1 MLGCACK
8 AQIHSCFF
16 PVSLYSGRDRTR
28 QLASS
33 VSSGFSASSPV
44 RDGWV
49 NPFSFPFRP
58 PIPADR
64 NNIEETPPFFNL
76 DHSPPLPQLTYNPYF
91 LTDLSPTGQPAFSIL
106 NSSRASKRQSL
117 TIVRLRSDGCSLW
130 LFDKLLQEV
139 SRKEKQTKRYGLTG
153 LEQEV

>member
-8 AQIHSCFF
+8 AQLHSCFF
-16 PVSLYSGRDRTR
+16 PVSLYSGRERTR

-58 PIPADR
+58 PIAADR
-64 NNIEETPPFFNL
+64 KTIEETRLFFNL

-91 LTDLSPTGQPAFSIL
+91 LTDLSPEEIPLSSIL
-106 NSSRASKRQSL
+106 NSSRASRRQSL
-117 TIVRLRSDGCSLW
+117 TILRLRSYGCSLW
-130 LFDKLLQEV
+130 LFDRLLQF
-139 SRKEKQTKRYGLTG
+139 
-153 LEQEV
+153 

>member
-8 AQIHSCFF
+8 AQLHSCFF

-49 NPFSFPFRP
+49 NPFSFSFRP
-58 PIPADR
+58 PIEADR
-64 NNIEETPPFFNL
+64 KTIEETRLFFNL
-76 DHSPPLPQLTYNPYF
+76 DHSPPLPPLTSNPHF
-91 LTDLSPTGQPAFSIL
+91 RTDLSPEDIPLSSIL
-106 NSSRASKRQSL
+106 NQSRASKRRCL
-117 TIVRLRSDGCSLW
+117 P
-130 LFDKLLQEV
+130 
-139 SRKEKQTKRYGLTG
+139 
-153 LEQEV
+153 

>member
-8 AQIHSCFF
+8 AHIHSCFF

-33 VSSGFSASSPV
+33 GSSGFSASSPV

-58 PIPADR
+58 PIAADR
-64 NNIEETPPFFNL
+64 KTIEETRPFFNL
-76 DHSPPLPQLTYNPYF
+76 DHSPPLPQLTYRWYF
-91 LTDLSPTGQPAFSIL
+91 LTLLSH
-106 NSSRASKRQSL
+106 
-117 TIVRLRSDGCSLW
+117 RS
-130 LFDKLLQEV
+130 
-139 SRKEKQTKRYGLTG
+139 
-153 LEQEV
+153 